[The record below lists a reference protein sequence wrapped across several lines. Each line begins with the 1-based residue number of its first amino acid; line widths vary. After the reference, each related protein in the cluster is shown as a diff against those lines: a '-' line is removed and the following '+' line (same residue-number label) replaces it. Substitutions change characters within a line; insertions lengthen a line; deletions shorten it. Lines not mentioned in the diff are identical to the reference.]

1 MRIIRPGVL
10 RNPLI
15 RFECGYC
22 GCEWEEEMDL
32 CAYQSRLLLPSN
44 FQGKCPTCNRHC
56 VAPVPTDAPL
66 PESKYENKSGQ
77 VGQECPK

>member
-1 MRIIRPGVL
+1 
-10 RNPLI
+10 
-15 RFECGYC
+15 
-22 GCEWEEEMDL
+22 MDL